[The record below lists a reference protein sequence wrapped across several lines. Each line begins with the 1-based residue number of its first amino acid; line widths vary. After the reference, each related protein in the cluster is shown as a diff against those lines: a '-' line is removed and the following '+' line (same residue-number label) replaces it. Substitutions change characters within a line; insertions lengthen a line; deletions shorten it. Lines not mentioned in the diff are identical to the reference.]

1 MKTEY
6 LSFTEDMIPDAGKL
20 LADRHARNRK
30 VIPLL
35 PVRFEDQQIATK
47 AVEAL
52 WQKKLKS
59 GYSAFALERW
69 SHI

>member
-52 WQKKLKS
+52 
-59 GYSAFALERW
+59 
-69 SHI
+69 